1 MKTEILCPVC
11 GSASEGGYRLDDDTL
26 FICPKCGGYRLSG
39 TAVALF
45 EKGTLKKPKLEVFRD
60 LVKHKSGTST
70 EYPLI
75 THYDLGG

>member
-1 MKTEILCPVC
+1 M
-11 GSASEGGYRLDDDTL
+11 R
-26 FICPKCGGYRLSG
+26 GYRLSG

-60 LVKHKSGTST
+60 LVKHKRGNST